1 MIRYTFYFIITALIA
16 LACFIAY
23 ERHYHTQIPFV
34 PGESKSVWLIEAK
47 VEFYPEKK
55 TPILVSLNIP
65 DKTPGYKLFFEQSS
79 SAGYGFS
86 LVHDETQKRAQ
97 WSIREAS
104 SKQTLFYKIQIAQ
117 EQSDSTS
124 DDFGYLPKQP
134 HIIWTKAE
142 ELAKQDLLQKALAR
156 SSNDETLT
164 RELIKLFSSVSMQE
178 SSSLLL
184 SNKTRVDVINAIL
197 NEAGVKSRV
206 AMGLLLEDAR
216 RNQSLTPM
224 IEIYHQNKWMLF
236 DAKTARQNIEKDF
249 FLWHRG
255 GSLIEIVGG
264 SNATV
269 SFSMVEQNM
278 PALELAMAHYDD
290 SVFGLFSIHS
300 LPIEEQS
307 IFKMLLLLPMGA
319 LITVLMRLL
328 IGIRT
333 SGTFMPVLI
342 AMAFLQTT
350 LIPGLITF
358 IMIVA
363 VGLMIRSYL
372 SHLNLLLVSRI
383 ATTIIIVIFIIVTA
397 SIVGHNLGFN
407 TGMTVAVFPIIILA
421 WTIERMSILWE
432 EDGAKEVLIQGF
444 GSLFVATIAYL
455 VMQSTL
461 VGHLSFNF
469 PELNLIVLALMMLM
483 GRYTGYRLFELYR
496 FREFGDN

>member
-1 MIRYTFYFIITALIA
+1 MIKYTFYFLIA
-16 LACFIAY
+16 TFIALGSFIAY
-23 ERHYHTQIPFV
+23 ERQHHTEIPFFAQ
-34 PGESKSVWLIEAK
+34 ESKSVWFIEAK
-47 VEFYPEKK
+47 VEFKPKKK
-55 TPILVSLNIP
+55 TPILVTLNIP
-65 DKTPGYKLFFEQSS
+65 DKTPGYKIFFEQSS

-86 LVHDETQKRAQ
+86 VVDDATQKKAQ

-104 SKQTLFYKIQIAQ
+104 SKQTLFYKIQVAKEQGDSASDIAP
-117 EQSDSTS
+117 
-124 DDFGYLPKQP
+124 YVNKNLN
-134 HIIWTKAE
+134 IVWTKAE
-142 ELAKQDLLQKALAR
+142 ELAKQDILQKAFAR

-164 RELIKLFSSVSMQE
+164 RELIKLFSSTSVQE

-184 SNKTRVDVINAIL
+184 ANKNRVDVINAIL

-206 AMGLLLEDAR
+206 AMGLKLEDAR

-224 IEIYHQNKWMLF
+224 IEIYHDNRWILF
-236 DAKTARQNIEKDF
+236 DAKTAKQNIDKDL
-249 FLWHRG
+249 FLWQRG

-264 SNATV
+264 SNAKV
-269 SFSMVEQNM
+269 SFSMVEQNV
-278 PALELAMAHYDD
+278 PALKFAMERYDE
-290 SVFGLFSIHS
+290 SLFGLFSINS

-307 IFKMLLLLPMGA
+307 IFKMLVLLPTGA

-328 IGIRT
+328 VGIRT

-350 LIPGLITF
+350 LLPGLITF
-358 IMIVA
+358 ILIVA

-372 SHLNLLLVSRI
+372 SYLNLLLVSRI
-383 ATTIIIVIFIIVTA
+383 ATTIIVVIFIIVTA
-397 SIVGHNLGFN
+397 SVVGHNLGFN

-444 GSLFVATIAYL
+444 GSLLVATLAYL
-455 VMQSTL
+455 AMQSDV

-483 GRYTGYRLFELYR
+483 GRYTGYRLSELYR
-496 FREFGDN
+496 FREFKEH